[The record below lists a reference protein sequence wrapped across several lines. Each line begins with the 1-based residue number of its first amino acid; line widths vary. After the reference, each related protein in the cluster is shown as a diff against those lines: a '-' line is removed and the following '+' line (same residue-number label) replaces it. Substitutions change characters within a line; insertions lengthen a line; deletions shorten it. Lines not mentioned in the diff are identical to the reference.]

1 MAVHLSASMRAFL
14 DERHLATLVT
24 LRADGSPHAVP
35 VGFTWRE
42 VGGDVV
48 LRVITVDDSVKVRNA
63 RRGGRASITQL
74 DGARWVSFEGVVR
87 VLDDHATVAGA
98 EAAYAARYRP
108 PKDRSDRV
116 VIELVVDRLMCSSSL
131 R

>member
-1 MAVHLSASMRAFL
+1 MVVHLSDALRGFL

-35 VGFTWRE
+35 VGFTWR
-42 VGGDVV
+42 VDSGAVL

-74 DGARWVSFEGVVR
+74 DGARWATFEGEVR
-87 VLDDHATVAGA
+87 VLDDDASVAGA
-98 EAAYAARYRP
+98 EAAYATRYRP

-116 VIELVVDRLMCSSSL
+116 VIELVVDHLMCSS
-131 R
+131 

>member
-1 MAVHLSASMRAFL
+1 MTVHLSDALQSFL
-14 DERHLATLVT
+14 GERHLATLVT

-35 VGFTWRE
+35 VGFTWRTE
-42 VGGDVV
+42 GDGVV

-63 RRGGRASITQL
+63 RRGGRASVMQL
-74 DGARWVSFEGVVR
+74 DGARWVTFEGTVR

-116 VIELVVDRLMCSSSL
+116 VIELVVDHVMSSSSL